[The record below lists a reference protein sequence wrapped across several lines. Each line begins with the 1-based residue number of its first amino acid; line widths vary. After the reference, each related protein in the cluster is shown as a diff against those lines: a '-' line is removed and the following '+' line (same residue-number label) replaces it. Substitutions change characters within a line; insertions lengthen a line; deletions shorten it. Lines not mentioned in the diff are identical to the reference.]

1 MTTAAQEV
9 MDKINAQFGAGT
21 MRMASDPEYIVRYL
35 PTGLA
40 PIDDLF
46 MGGLPFGRSVM
57 IHGDFSTLKSY
68 IGLCAIAS
76 AQRLGFV
83 AALID
88 TENSFDPDWAKR
100 LGVDIDNLVM
110 PPKSKIETG
119 EKAIDMAESLI
130 RGGVDL
136 LVFDSVAAALPQAEW
151 GKSMEGST
159 QLARQA
165 AMMSMAMRKLTAA
178 NRKTAI
184 LWINQTRINP
194 GMMFGNP
201 ETVPAGKALPFYCT
215 YIAGLYKGAKAT
227 EEISVFM
234 PDKDGKPVK
243 KKMKQVVGYEVR
255 VNLYKSKLN
264 KPHREETFVYSLKAG
279 AIDEWLYLANKALNM
294 GLIGYERGRWW
305 TPEDD
310 TKMTAVEFRG
320 HLPLPELKKLLY
332 GTVSGVESAGSAPH
346 GSKKAVPPK
355 RRSSNATT
363 RKRTPIQAPV
373 AAEGSTAATN
383 TKSSKS
389 RTPRKVSPSAT
400 LISRSSVKKRLV
412 VTAKASS

>member
-1 MTTAAQEV
+1 
-9 MDKINAQFGAGT
+9 MDGINKQFGAGT
-21 MRMASDPEYIVRYL
+21 MRMASDPEYKVRYL

-57 IHGDFSTLKSY
+57 IHGDYSTLKSY
-68 IGLCAIAS
+68 VGLCAIAS
-76 AQRLGFV
+76 AQKNGLV

-100 LGVDIDNLVM
+100 LGVNLDELVM
-110 PPKSKIETG
+110 PPKERIETG

-136 LVFDSVAAALPQAEW
+136 LVFDSVAATLPQAEW

-165 AMMSMAMRKLTAA
+165 AMMSMALRKLTAA
-178 NRKTAI
+178 NKKTAI

-201 ETVPAGKALPFYCT
+201 ETVPGGKALPFYCT
-215 YIAGLYKGAKAT
+215 YIAGFYKGSRAT
-227 EEISVFM
+227 EELSVFM
-234 PDKDGKPVK
+234 PDKEGKPAK
-243 KKMKQVVGYEVR
+243 KKVKQVVGYEVR

-264 KPHREETFVYSLKAG
+264 KPYREETFVYSLKEG

-294 GLIGYERGRWW
+294 GLIGYERGYWW
-305 TPEDD
+305 TPEDGKKL
-310 TKMTAVEFRG
+310 TTAVFRG

-332 GTVSGVESAGSAPH
+332 GTVIGAESAGDAPH
-346 GSKKAVPPK
+346 ASKKAAPPK
-355 RRSSNATT
+355 RRSSSGTA
-363 RKRTPIQAPV
+363 RKPTQTPVPV
-373 AAEGSTAATN
+373 EAGSSTAATS
-383 TKSSKS
+383 TKLSKS
-389 RTPRKVSPSAT
+389 RTPRKASPSAT
-400 LISRSSVKKRLV
+400 PISRDSVRKRAVAV
-412 VTAKASS
+412 VKAS